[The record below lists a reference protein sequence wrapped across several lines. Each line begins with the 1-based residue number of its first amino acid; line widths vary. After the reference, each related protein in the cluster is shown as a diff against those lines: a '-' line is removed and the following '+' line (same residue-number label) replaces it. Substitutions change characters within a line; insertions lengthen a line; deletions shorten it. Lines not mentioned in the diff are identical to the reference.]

1 MGFKDSIKG
10 FSSKPDNI
18 IRTPYGDFHLAKG
31 DKKRVQKMIID
42 LQRATDALTRQDMQV
57 GIEQT
62 LSLERGSRVHDDAPD
77 ADEGAIWYLQRNT
90 RQESFKP
97 MFGARPTS
105 KNIW

>member
-42 LQRATDALTRQDMQV
+42 LQRATDALTRQDMQEI
-57 GIEQT
+57 IEDDPDIYE
-62 LSLERGSRVHDDAPD
+62 SLIDGDYFETDDSD
-77 ADEGAIWYLQRNT
+77 IWL
-90 RQESFKP
+90 
-97 MFGARPTS
+97 
-105 KNIW
+105 WCD